1 MNTRPLWLR
10 FAIRLSLALT
20 AMVLAMLALFVSFYQ
35 YAHIQEAKE
44 YVHTFSQAL
53 AKQIQPALLTYNQ
66 SELENLVTYL
76 DLQQHILWLTVYN
89 ADGEQIIDRSYTPL
103 SDPER
108 EMYLPQQLEE
118 VPQHPSFTQINLM
131 GHYDSTP
138 ALHYMMPIR
147 VEGSDAIW
155 GSINLGYT
163 LASNIFTTGHL
174 FQLFGI
180 LALFGLV
187 IGVIIVRFFSNWI
200 TQPIQNLH
208 KATRSISTGDYTVNL
223 YPTGADEFAELA
235 RSFNLMSAEISRT
248 REKLQQQAENLEEM
262 VEARTVE
269 LEESKEFNERLI
281 RALPDTIAIHQNG
294 VLKFVNDAGLKLL
307 GYSDPAEV
315 IGRPVLD
322 FVHPRYHDTIRER
335 VRRVND
341 EGRRVPLTDEVFIR
355 KDRSEIIV
363 EVAAGPI
370 QYKGEPAVVVSLRDI
385 TDIRLLQQQAAR
397 AERLETVGNIAA
409 QVAHDLNNLLTPIVA
424 YPDMILALLDDNHRA
439 IRFIEDIKRHGE
451 RIAEI
456 NQQLLTLS
464 RRGHYNLE
472 PLSLNDVL
480 KEVTRLITVP
490 QQVHLKLALSD
501 DLFTISGGESQ
512 LSRVFSNLLLNAMD
526 AMDNQGEILV
536 KSYNAYL
543 DKPIIGYE
551 RVERGE
557 YAVVSISDNGT
568 GIEKEHLSRI
578 FDPFFTTKTASKV
591 HGSGLGLSVVRNVIR
606 DHQGYIDLETG
617 PTGTTF
623 TLYLPATR
631 SDELN
636 NMDTASD
643 FQGHEHILV
652 VDDDLLQFNVL
663 DELLS
668 SLGYH
673 VSYAGTPE
681 KAISMCQQTPYDI
694 LVLDMVLD
702 SDLDGVDVFLQVRR
716 FRPEQKAIIISGF
729 AESHRVKAG
738 LNAGIGSFIR
748 KPLTLDKIA
757 HAIREELDRVDTSG
771 EL

>member
-44 YVHTFSQAL
+44 YVSTFSQAL

-66 SELENLVTYL
+66 SELENLVAYL
-76 DLQQHILWLTVYN
+76 DLQQHVLWLSIYN
-89 ADGEQIIDRSYTPL
+89 ADGDRIVDRAFTKL
-103 SDPER
+103 SEPER
-108 EMYLPQQLEE
+108 KLYLPNQLETL
-118 VPQHPSFTQINLM
+118 PQKPQFKQISLM
-131 GHYDSTP
+131 GHYDTKP
-138 ALHYMMPIR
+138 ALYYHMPIR
-147 VEGSDAIW
+147 VEGSDVIW

-163 LASNIFTTGHL
+163 LTSNIFTTGHL

-180 LALFGLV
+180 LALFGLA
-187 IGVIIVRFFSNWI
+187 IGVMIVRFFSNWI
-200 TQPIQNLH
+200 TTPIKEIH
-208 KATRSISTGDYTVNL
+208 RATRTLSTGNYKINL
-223 YPTGADEFAELA
+223 TPSGAEEFAELA
-235 RSFNLMSAEISRT
+235 RSFNLMSEEINRAH
-248 REKLQQQAENLEEM
+248 EKLQQQAEKLEEM
-262 VEARTVE
+262 VEERTAE

-281 RALPDTIAIHQNG
+281 RALPDTIAIHQEG
-294 VLKFVNDAGLKLL
+294 VVKFVNDAGLKLL
-307 GYSDPAEV
+307 GYSDPDEV

-322 FVHPRYHDTIRER
+322 FVHPRYHETIRER
-335 VRRVND
+335 VRQVN
-341 EGRRVPLTDEVFIR
+341 ENGRRAPLTDEVFIR

-370 QYKGEPAVVVSLRDI
+370 QYKGKPAVVVSLRDI

-397 AERLETVGNIAA
+397 AERLETVGNISA

-424 YPDMILALLDDNHRA
+424 YPDMILALLDDDHRA

-472 PLSLNDVL
+472 PLSLNAVL
-480 KEVTRLITVP
+480 KEVTRLITTP
-490 QQVHLKLALSD
+490 QQVHVKLELSD
-501 DLFTISGGESQ
+501 DLLTISGGESQ

-526 AMDNQGEILV
+526 AMGNQGEILV

-543 DKPIIGYE
+543 DAPIIGYE

-606 DHQGYIDLETG
+606 DHQGYIDISTG

-636 NMDTASD
+636 HMDAHPD
-643 FQGHEHILV
+643 FQGHENILV

-681 KAISMCQQTPYDI
+681 KAISMCQKTPYDI

-702 SDLDGVDVFLQVRR
+702 SDMDGVDVFLQVRK

-738 LNAGIGSFIR
+738 LNAGIGSFVR

-757 HAIREELDRVDTSG
+757 HAIREELDRVETSG